1 LYAAIALPAWTMKDE
16 YKAVGS
22 WGTLG
27 LEIVLSIL
35 IGYFGGHWL
44 DERFGTGPW
53 ISIVGFFFGCGA
65 AGKAIHRTWKEMAA
79 VTEREER
86 EHGNPAPLYEERKNR
101 ADPDSHGDTPFPTS
115 PTGSQDDDR
124 AG

>member
-1 LYAAIALPAWTMKDE
+1 MKDQ

-44 DERFGTGPW
+44 DGRAGTDPW
-53 ISIVGFFFGCGA
+53 LSIVGFFFGCAA
-65 AGKAIHRTWKEMAA
+65 AGKAIHRTWKEMGA
-79 VTEREER
+79 VTAREER
-86 EHGNPAPLYEERKNR
+86 EHGNPAPLYESAKDRDDR
-101 ADPDSHGDTPFPTS
+101 GSLDAPPSPTS
-115 PTGSQDDDR
+115 PPEKHDD
-124 AG
+124 G